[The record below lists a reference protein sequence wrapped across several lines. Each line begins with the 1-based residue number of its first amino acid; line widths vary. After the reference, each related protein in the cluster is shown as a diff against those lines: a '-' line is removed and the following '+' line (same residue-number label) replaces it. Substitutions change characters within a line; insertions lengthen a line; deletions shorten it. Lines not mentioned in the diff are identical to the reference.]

1 VVAMKYLLL
10 GLLFILHLNYL
21 SFAQSS
27 FGNTIDFDGAGD
39 YASTVNE
46 PVFPTGNGTIEIW
59 LKIRSITEASNFQIG
74 DMFFAKNEEQWNEGD
89 FYMFFESASGKLK
102 ARIQSPPSQPPIET
116 DVQSNSSF
124 WNHNEIWFHMAF
136 TWGNQGMRLYVNT
149 ELQSNQSSV
158 IHSALNNAYNFYVG
172 AHGYMLHNGSYIVAE
187 FFDGQIDEVRIW
199 NYQRTSEQLF
209 ALWDAPLDSGY
220 YSSIDSG
227 LVGYWTFDE
236 LEDLGINNDGVD
248 DVRDFSILHNHLD
261 LSGDAHLVPSNVV
274 IPVELTSFTA
284 LTSKGK
290 VTLSWATATETNNH
304 MFEIER
310 SIEDGQFVTIGYV
323 EGHGTTTEIQNYQ
336 FIDEISD
343 IQATSLSYRL
353 KQIDYDGSYEYSE
366 VVEVTN
372 IAPTDFVIQQNY
384 PNPFNP
390 VTTISYSL
398 PIKAQVELFIY
409 NTLGESIKRL
419 VNEEKEAGR
428 YSVEFNA
435 TALPSGIYFYRL
447 QAGSFVET
455 KKMVLMK

>member
-1 VVAMKYLLL
+1 MKYLLL

-323 EGHGTTTEIQNYQ
+323 ERHGTTTEIQNYR
-336 FIDEISD
+336 IH
-343 IQATSLSYRL
+343 
-353 KQIDYDGSYEYSE
+353 
-366 VVEVTN
+366 
-372 IAPTDFVIQQNY
+372 
-384 PNPFNP
+384 
-390 VTTISYSL
+390 
-398 PIKAQVELFIY
+398 
-409 NTLGESIKRL
+409 
-419 VNEEKEAGR
+419 
-428 YSVEFNA
+428 
-435 TALPSGIYFYRL
+435 
-447 QAGSFVET
+447 
-455 KKMVLMK
+455 